1 MDSPDILLFFGRDE
15 NVKHLS
21 KALGEKP
28 GSVICL
34 EKLSGSAPAFIA
46 STVLANSSA
55 NHLFIL
61 NETEE
66 AIYFF
71 NDLENLLPGKGVM
84 YYPAFEGGH
93 KKEGESANLLRK
105 TEV

>member
-1 MDSPDILLFFGRDE
+1 MDSPDILLFFSRNE
-15 NVKHLS
+15 SAKQLNRELKT
-21 KALGEKP
+21 KQ
-28 GSVICL
+28 GSLICL
-34 EKLSGSAPAFIA
+34 EKLFGSAPAFIA
-46 STVLANSSA
+46 SSVLTDSTA

-61 NETEE
+61 DETEE

-84 YYPAFEGGH
+84 YYPANEGGH